1 MGNQHQA
8 GSDSALTGLLFFRL
22 KKDTL
27 PKDLTPQ
34 IGKIYGLS
42 GSFPVE
48 KVFHLD
54 NVVIREKCDESIMLK
69 LSSALD
75 NTPYN
80 WESLAAY
87 AGKTSSSSVS
97 LETILGSPIYN
108 GNRVLVHR
116 YLS

>member
-97 LETILGSPIYN
+97 LETILGSPI
-108 GNRVLVHR
+108 
-116 YLS
+116 